1 MAMPTSPDE
10 PRAADREI
18 TPPGSE
24 AGWAARRVYFP
35 ELDGLRAL
43 AIALV
48 YLFHDTQLD
57 LLGLITRT
65 IGLVLSITVDPL
77 LDLLGLQTLGFQVP
91 KLVTPLRE
99 NGWIGVQIFFVLSGY
114 LIATLLLRERA
125 RFGRIDLRAF
135 WIRRSLRIWP
145 LFSLIILICW
155 GITPLVR
162 TWIGLSP
169 RMWTPEALAQLPW
182 FLGFL
187 GNWSMGFMGP
197 LPVDSAGVLW
207 SICVEE
213 QFYLFVPLLIAW
225 LGPRSRGALVAL
237 LMLVAIGSRYALATA
252 EANPILLRFN
262 TIVHLDTLL
271 AGVGLALLAHRLPTL
286 GKSAPWLG
294 RILVLT
300 GLIVLLTIPLA
311 RGGPWSQAIDY
322 VLIWAWGVA
331 LIAWAS
337 AARDPWTAFLRRPT
351 LVWLGKISFGLYLF
365 HEIALGIAAWLRS
378 VLSWIPEIGLI
389 APPLAVAL
397 TIGLASASYYGFE
410 RPFLNLKD
418 RWTRVPSRPLDSR
431 RSPSPSPPA
440 DRNNGGER

>member
-1 MAMPTSPDE
+1 MATPTRPDD
-10 PRAADREI
+10 PRAADRDI

-48 YLFHDTQLD
+48 YVFHDRQLN
-57 LLGLITRT
+57 LLGQITQT
-65 IGLVLSITVDPL
+65 IGLVLSLTIDPL
-77 LDLLGLQTLGFQVP
+77 LDLIGLQTLGFRVP

-145 LFSLIILICW
+145 LYYLVILICW
-155 GITPLVR
+155 GLAPLLRSRV
-162 TWIGLSP
+162 GLDP
-169 RMWTPEALAQLPW
+169 KMWNPEALAQLPW

-187 GNWSMGFMGP
+187 GNWSLGFKGP
-197 LPVDSAGVLW
+197 VPLDSAGVLW

-225 LGPRSRGALVAL
+225 LGPRGRAALLVL
-237 LMLVAIGSRYALATA
+237 LMLVAIGARYVLATA
-252 EANPILLRFN
+252 ETNPILLRFN

-271 AGVGLALLAHRLPTL
+271 AGVGLALVADRLPTI
-286 GKSAPWLG
+286 GRAAPRFG
-294 RILVLT
+294 RVLVLA
-300 GLIVLLTIPLA
+300 GLIVLLTTPLA
-311 RGGPWSQAIDY
+311 RGGPWRQAIDY
-322 VLIWAWGVA
+322 VLIWSWGVV

-365 HEIALGIAAWLRS
+365 HEIALGVASWLGS
-378 VLSWIPEIGLI
+378 VLSWLPDIGLLT
-389 APPLAVAL
+389 PPLAVAL

-410 RPFLNLKD
+410 RPFLALKD
-418 RWTRVPSRPLDSR
+418 RWSRVPSRPVESR
-431 RSPSPSPPA
+431 RAPRPES
-440 DRNNGGER
+440 